1 MCLIIWVDSDP
12 YISLSAKPL
21 KELNCDLKFFNETQ
35 DCLNFIRNSSEED
48 IICVIT
54 SMMERGGRKEKG
66 LMNAFEILN
75 EIKLNWERS
84 YSPFLVMI
92 TRTADKQQCLDL
104 GFDVIVYGDRKNA
117 RYCNKKIEK

>member
-1 MCLIIWVDSDP
+1 
-12 YISLSAKPL
+12 
-21 KELNCDLKFFNETQ
+21 
-35 DCLNFIRNSSEED
+35 
-48 IICVIT
+48 
-54 SMMERGGRKEKG
+54 MMERGGRKEKG
-66 LMNAFEILN
+66 LMNAFEMVN

>member
-1 MCLIIWVDSDP
+1 MV
-12 YISLSAKPL
+12 
-21 KELNCDLKFFNETQ
+21 
-35 DCLNFIRNSSEED
+35 
-48 IICVIT
+48 
-54 SMMERGGRKEKG
+54 
-66 LMNAFEILN
+66 N